1 MKKRFPWGTLLP
13 VLVLL
18 TGVALLLLVLAS
30 DARSEQEKAYTKA
43 EMNVVSYSDRL
54 QENLHQALD
63 VTKTMKQIVISRDGD
78 TDWFPKIAENLM
90 SDVLQSIQLAPGGV
104 VTDIYPETGNEAGK
118 IDLFADEARERI
130 CRYGRDNH
138 VATFQGP
145 FDLKQ
150 GGRGI
155 ALRDPVYLKNDR
167 GEETFWGFTITII
180 RLPEIF

>member
-1 MKKRFPWGTLLP
+1 M
-13 VLVLL
+13 
-18 TGVALLLLVLAS
+18 LAS

-63 VTKTMKQIVISRDGD
+63 VTKTMKQILISRDGD

-167 GEETFWGFTITII
+167 GEETFWGFTITNHPSAGGI
-180 RLPEIF
+180 